1 MFLVLQ
7 AFHRRYPNT
16 RFMITENGVADEVDL
31 IRPSYIVEHLL
42 ALHAAIKSG
51 VDVAG
56 YVFWTISDNWEW
68 ADGYCPKFG
77 LVGVDRE
84 GTNTNIDID
93 SEEATSFPSLERSP
107 RASYHLFNSIATSG
121 TITTGQRRKAWAS
134 LQEHVHNGTT
144 RPFCREENGVGA
156 LDEATQRPLSSR
168 DWRFGHYVAPDAQ
181 AQKLALQNEL
191 NLLMN
196 QAHVAA
202 AAAFADIEASN
213 PRVGEVVAAATAAAE
228 EAEQAAKRARKA
240 LAAHLAEAQDLAKKE
255 SAALKASLAEKAAEA
270 RERAEKLLHSE
281 AAENVRGQMEKLST
295 DARRA
300 FEGLFSKQSKEGP
313 SVVDTATKAA
323 EEAADKVRKLLQNAS
338 AHKQDVVDKAGR
350 AAEDAAARIR
360 QLLQQASTQK
370 ARVASR
376 RAEEAAALVRAV
388 LSVGGEAEEHGN
400 RQREAERETA
410 RRAEL

>member
-1 MFLVLQ
+1 
-7 AFHRRYPNT
+7 
-16 RFMITENGVADEVDL
+16 
-31 IRPSYIVEHLL
+31 
-42 ALHAAIKSG
+42 
-51 VDVAG
+51 
-56 YVFWTISDNWEW
+56 
-68 ADGYCPKFG
+68 
-77 LVGVDRE
+77 
-84 GTNTNIDID
+84 
-93 SEEATSFPSLERSP
+93 
-107 RASYHLFNSIATSG
+107 
-121 TITTGQRRKAWAS
+121 
-134 LQEHVHNGTT
+134 
-144 RPFCREENGVGA
+144 
-156 LDEATQRPLSSR
+156 
-168 DWRFGHYVAPDAQ
+168 
-181 AQKLALQNEL
+181 
-191 NLLMN
+191 MN

-240 LAAHLAEAQDLAKKE
+240 LAAHLAEAQDLAKKVWACRAHSLVPMLELVLMPTLVLASQE
-255 SAALKASLAEKAAEA
+255 SAALKASLAEKAAGA

-281 AAENVRGQMEKLST
+281 SAENVRGQMEKLST

-400 RQREAERETA
+400 RQREAERGTV